1 MTTLTRYARNT
12 RSGAYHYARDT
23 DTGGATLLCTGFTY
37 QQQDITSTPTGYG
50 QIAPLTAPTARH
62 TECRKCGRART
73 ELAAPKAADSAQAAQ
88 LARTHRLSDRMVTA
102 LLTGATDGRLTGLT
116 GTLNGLQ
123 RRSLAEEYD
132 GTYGLTTLGREVLC
146 GLVDIA

>member
-1 MTTLTRYARNT
+1 MTTLSRYARNP
-12 RSGAYHYARDT
+12 RSGAYHYGADADNGDT
-23 DTGGATLLCTGFTY
+23 TLLCSDSTY
-37 QQQDITSTPTGYG
+37 RQEDIVSNPSGYG
-50 QIAPLTAPTARH
+50 QLASLAAPTARH
-62 TECRKCGRART
+62 TECRKCSRVRI
-73 ELAAPKAADSAQAAQ
+73 ELAAPKVSASAQAAQ

-116 GTLNGLQ
+116 GTLTGLVQ
-123 RRSLAEEYD
+123 RGLAEEYD